1 MLMRNHQ
8 ESQLLLVKEGD
19 IYNKNLK
26 KGKYY
31 GSFLISFSFHMY
43 FNKQNIL
50 IKSYQCLFLLMKKY
64 NYL

>member
-26 KGKYY
+26 KLK
-31 GSFLISFSFHMY
+31 
-43 FNKQNIL
+43 IL
-50 IKSYQCLFLLMKKY
+50 GLRMTLKTTIII
-64 NYL
+64 

>member
-26 KGKYY
+26 YDARIIVSPMKDELCYELK
-31 GSFLISFSFHMY
+31 FISTF
-43 FNKQNIL
+43 FN
-50 IKSYQCLFLLMKKY
+50 
-64 NYL
+64 